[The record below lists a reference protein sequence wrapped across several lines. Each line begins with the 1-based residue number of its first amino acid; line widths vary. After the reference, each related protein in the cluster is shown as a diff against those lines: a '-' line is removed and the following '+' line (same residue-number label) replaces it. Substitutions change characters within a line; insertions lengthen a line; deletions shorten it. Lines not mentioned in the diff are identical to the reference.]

1 MSTYLN
7 FQRIVTHFLLIGI
20 VFIALHFGLHIPVL
34 NLFLFWNGFVV
45 GGACACGGGAVAGL
59 VSASRLR
66 PRAVRG
72 STPAMIPADQCYVGW

>member
-34 NLFLFWNGFVV
+34 NLFLFWILPLFLV
-45 GGACACGGGAVAGL
+45 GYSYL
-59 VSASRLR
+59 ASTNLDHK
-66 PRAVRG
+66 
-72 STPAMIPADQCYVGW
+72 I